1 MHKPW
6 RRPWLYPNHGQSLE
20 HGAEERDR
28 PLCGRPVTGAA
39 ACLAPPL
46 CASDWENGGCFHM
59 LSFIGGFTVQVLT
72 DQALAVKG
80 GILLHVPGSSTEALF
95 LLPNPV
101 L

>member
-1 MHKPW
+1 
-6 RRPWLYPNHGQSLE
+6 
-20 HGAEERDR
+20 
-28 PLCGRPVTGAA
+28 
-39 ACLAPPL
+39 
-46 CASDWENGGCFHM
+46 M

-72 DQALAVKG
+72 DHALAVKG